1 MALQVDFKNRI
12 GYYTLHSQ
20 DGSKKWKIWFCH
32 ANALCAEIYFRK
44 DENGEERANLHCFF
58 ADIEHLKRCAKD
70 GLLDH
75 YKAGITLYSKEM
87 DNDLWKM
94 ARIFAESGIKVTIK

>member
-20 DGSKKWKIWFCH
+20 DGTKKWKIWLCH
-32 ANALCAEIYFRK
+32 ANALCAEIYFYK
-44 DENGEERANLHCFF
+44 DENGKEVANLHCFF